1 MTRDD
6 IESLNLPAG
15 DDVTP
20 AAAAA
25 AADAGAP
32 ATHTQHHLGS
42 LTSHDVI
49 APTLPADAF
58 AIHG

>member
-6 IESLNLPAG
+6 LESLNLPAG

-20 AAAAA
+20 AAA
-25 AADAGAP
+25 DAGAP
-32 ATHTQHHLGS
+32 ATHTHHLGS

>member
-25 AADAGAP
+25 DAGAP
-32 ATHTQHHLGS
+32 ATHTHHLGS
-42 LTSHDVI
+42 LTSYDVI